1 MHINFFVL
9 TLSLIIFSTTCLD
22 LFKKTRP
29 QSCLPFFPPAFS
41 MALAQIFFDDVEAVA
56 MQRELHAGF
65 ADSGF
70 QQRHGGEPKKPGS
83 LEVSR
88 VAT

>member
-1 MHINFFVL
+1 
-9 TLSLIIFSTTCLD
+9 
-22 LFKKTRP
+22 
-29 QSCLPFFPPAFS
+29 

-83 LEVSR
+83 SSSHIAISLLAYKLIAYSYKMLQGGISLKDLGIIVFGMNDGL
-88 VAT
+88 V